1 MELLGYILSQNH
13 VSKNCRPEPPPLNC
27 PMFEKTKIKNGFNLE
42 CMSSLVDLLN
52 NSQNSTEQ
60 LIATSKPIHE
70 ILFINES
77 YTSYYK
83 TQDFHDKTGRCIVL

>member
-1 MELLGYILSQNH
+1 
-13 VSKNCRPEPPPLNC
+13 
-27 PMFEKTKIKNGFNLE
+27 MFEKIKSKNNFSLE

-60 LIATSKPIHE
+60 LIATCKTIHE
-70 ILFINES
+70 ILSINES

-83 TQDFHDKTGRCIVL
+83 TQDFHDATGRCIVL